1 MGLQTKTL
9 RDLVASCVVT
19 GDTINSLTLNQT
31 TTTDLVRACITEGTI
46 ITPFTGYTHDYQIS
60 GYTISQSHSAA
71 TFYQFYVNTGATMVT
86 LTTGN
91 TYLSTYIASGNTVPT
106 GTTVTD
112 VVTAFTGSTSET
124 ANALN
129 VSINGGSPTFT
140 NLYVTG
146 NLSVSG
152 TSYEVDEY
160 IVNEMYIGPKG
171 QTNSWRFIIS
181 NTNLL
186 VQVFDGLNWITKGT
200 FTGV

>member
-1 MGLQTKTL
+1 MTL
-9 RDLVASCVVT
+9 RDLIASCVVT
-19 GDTINSLTLNQT
+19 GDTISTLTLNQT

-46 ITPFTGYTHDYQIS
+46 VTPYTGYTHDYQIS
-60 GYTISQSHSAA
+60 GYTVAQSSAS
-71 TFYQFYVNTGATMVT
+71 TLYHFYVNTGVTMTT
-86 LTTGN
+86 LASGITGD
-91 TYLSTYIASGNTVPT
+91 TYLYTYITSGATVPS
-106 GTTVTD
+106 GVTVTD
-112 VVTAFTGSTSET
+112 VVTAYTGSTSET

-160 IVNEMYIGPKG
+160 VVNEMYIGPKN
-171 QTNSWRFIIS
+171 QTNSWRFVIS
-181 NTNLL
+181 NNDLL